1 MKEIDPLFSDETIVK
16 KIKQKLPYLFQIAE
30 LECSRAGKIGMEVG
44 TVREKIITALLTYKF
59 GEENVISEIPITEAE
74 IDVIL
79 YNNPISIKTITGKNT
94 TGIKLIW
101 TVDAQKAI
109 EFSNNYTPNCHLILV
124 HINWD
129 SVGGFH
135 FIPQKAQLD
144 TLKLLGNH
152 RYIKLPKPGTN
163 PRGVEMSA
171 EACQKLLQHELTKTI
186 IIDWKKENI
195 EFKPLE
201 RWVNLWHQD

>member
-1 MKEIDPLFSDETIVK
+1 MKEIDPLFSDEKIVN

-44 TVREKIITALLTYKF
+44 TVREKIISALLTYKF

-79 YNNPISIKTITGKNT
+79 FNNPISIKTITGKNT

-109 EFSNNYTPNCHLILV
+109 EFSNNYSPNCHLILA

-135 FIPQKAQLD
+135 FIPK
-144 TLKLLGNH
+144 
-152 RYIKLPKPGTN
+152 
-163 PRGVEMSA
+163 
-171 EACQKLLQHELTKTI
+171 EA
-186 IIDWKKENI
+186 
-195 EFKPLE
+195 
-201 RWVNLWHQD
+201 